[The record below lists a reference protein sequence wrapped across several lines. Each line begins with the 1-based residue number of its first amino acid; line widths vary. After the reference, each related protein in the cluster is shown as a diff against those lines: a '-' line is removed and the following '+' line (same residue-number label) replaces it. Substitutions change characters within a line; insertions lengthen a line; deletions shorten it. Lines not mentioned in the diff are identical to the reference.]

1 MAQSPVLSSCLPGSS
16 TLCVFHL
23 DNRLLMK
30 DLMEDY
36 VCVVKRKKHEALDAI
51 FEVFKLYIAEFLLI

>member
-1 MAQSPVLSSCLPGSS
+1 
-16 TLCVFHL
+16 
-23 DNRLLMK
+23 MK